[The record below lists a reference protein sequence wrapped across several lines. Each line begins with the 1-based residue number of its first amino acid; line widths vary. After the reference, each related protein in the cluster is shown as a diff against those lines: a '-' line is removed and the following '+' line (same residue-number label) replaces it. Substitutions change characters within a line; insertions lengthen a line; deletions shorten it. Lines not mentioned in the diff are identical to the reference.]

1 MSYNGPPGWTP
12 PPPPPYGANMANMP
26 PQVRRG
32 GAPRGSA
39 ERCTFSD
46 RVVRPSHARND
57 RPPRDPTPRARPARP
72 RARGADPRPRTFAPR
87 ERALTLRAPPSPPR
101 SPQGMYHPSSMVGYP
116 YGVRGISP
124 QAMQNM
130 MYGPRVP
137 SNPGA
142 QYVDYETMY
151 RDMQLR
157 MYAAQ
162 QQQQQQHSQQQH
174 SHQQQHS
181 QQQQQQQ
188 ANPLL
193 SVGSPASAPGAH
205 AHSPT
210 HMHQPPLPP
219 GRMPDGAMP
228 PLTVPLT
235 AEALR
240 EYQAAQMAAGNAGY
254 GLSAPS
260 RDGSSE
266 GYPGAR
272 GAGGSAGGAGVGGW
286 EDLGEEEDPGSVGSE
301 GGKQSVA
308 RRRHARRRRQLA
320 RLAADRLEWEVRSR
334 QMEAAL
340 LERSGGAPL
349 PPGAAPEP
357 SLSLFADFRK
367 ALARAL
373 LIADDAVERDADA
386 GTYTES
392 VNTGT
397 NGEESAMTSDSEG
410 IATRLV
416 DEIRA
421 LDPDQSDDG
430 GEEERA
436 SHGEATA
443 RGTGEAPEND
453 SGSPS
458 GPSGRK
464 HWEEERGSGA
474 ASGERV
480 SLESSQSEPR
490 TPKRRSFEKRRAD
503 AGTASV
509 AFATYLSSF
518 APRPEGWMT
527 SSVSGGAFD
536 PQCAGLEGVVALEH
550 GLLRAQESGLFAPGE
565 LLITAVSTRN
575 MQVCYAGSGCKDV
588 LGASAEALIRTSLL
602 DGLHAEDVRN
612 LVFAFHLFPNILPE
626 MGRGNKN
633 AAAEK
638 DARPGWEQERAK
650 MLEQT
655 KDPSERLL
663 PVPDAARLLPHGY
676 LRRRLAGGRFIA
688 MERLGG
694 VIVTNNA
701 AAEAASVANRPSVE
715 ELSGLF
721 GSSSSDKDVSAEPGE
736 TKRETK
742 AANAARVD
750 TVERPYP
757 GMEAESLR
765 ADPDPDGD
773 SARTPAPP
781 GGGAPAG
788 DVAAPNAA
796 ARLNKYPP
804 SAKLEARPAADAEV
818 KRSVYSAPAAPASVA
833 GSAGS
838 AGSGA
843 PKASAAALSPAA
855 DEFEPARGEG
865 EGEGDAK
872 AAFSSAERDA
882 KEASPAGAKEEPEGG
897 KEDLSEPSSAPAG
910 SSAKYVT
917 LTGEEVALNKYP
929 PSAKRTASA
938 ATEAASVMARRAE
951 SAPAPRSEHKTTEA
965 ELASLVAHCVRHSE
979 KATPGAGRG
988 TGGKGAGSGGGEDTL
1003 PPGIKDVLRRLTRE
1017 TFSDNTYLVTIERV
1031 RGIGGNLGGEAR
1043 HNSQMM
1049 VVSKLLNDLATRRH
1063 KAMAHAPAA

>member
-1 MSYNGPPGWTP
+1 
-12 PPPPPYGANMANMP
+12 
-26 PQVRRG
+26 
-32 GAPRGSA
+32 
-39 ERCTFSD
+39 
-46 RVVRPSHARND
+46 
-57 RPPRDPTPRARPARP
+57 
-72 RARGADPRPRTFAPR
+72 
-87 ERALTLRAPPSPPR
+87 
-101 SPQGMYHPSSMVGYP
+101 MYHPSSMVGYP

-162 QQQQQQHSQQQH
+162 QQHSQQQQQQHSHQQQHSQQQQQH

-240 EYQAAQMAAGNAGY
+240 EYQAAQMAAGNA
-254 GLSAPS
+254 
-260 RDGSSE
+260 
-266 GYPGAR
+266 
-272 GAGGSAGGAGVGGW
+272 AGGSAGGAGVGGW

-373 LIADDAVERDADA
+373 LIADGAVERDADA

-392 VNTGT
+392 VKSGT
-397 NGEESAMTSDSEG
+397 NGEESAMGSDSEG

-443 RGTGEAPEND
+443 RGATGEAPEND

-602 DGLHAEDVRN
+602 EGLHAEDVRN

-701 AAEAASVANRPSVE
+701 AAEAASVANGPSVE

-757 GMEAESLR
+757 GMEAESLQ

-773 SARTPAPP
+773 SARPPARSRAELPP
-781 GGGAPAG
+781 GGAPAG
-788 DVAAPNAA
+788 DVAPNAA

-838 AGSGA
+838 GA
-843 PKASAAALSPAA
+843 PEARAAALSPAA

-865 EGEGDAK
+865 EGNAK
-872 AAFSSAERDA
+872 ATSAEHDA
-882 KEASPAGAKEEPEGG
+882 KEESSAGAKEEPEGG
-897 KEDLSEPSSAPAG
+897 KEEPEGGKEEPEGGKEEPSEPSEPSSAPAG

-938 ATEAASVMARRAE
+938 ATEAASVMAQRAE